1 MRRPKTLDIDDGWA
15 ECVSADEH
23 PMRRSGVG
31 LGMMPWLS
39 AAQCRRLA
47 AWLIQAADW
56 IEAKEEGR

>member
-1 MRRPKTLDIDDGWA
+1 MRRPKTLDIEDGWA

-23 PMRRSGVG
+23 PMRRSCVG